1 MWRNMEI
8 IMTQTQIARLKTL
21 IDTKRRELVSQ
32 IHAQTNQIA
41 VNESEA
47 DPIDQIQ
54 SMNIREET
62 ATQLGKRSRV
72 LAEIDRSLHA
82 INDGTY
88 GLCIDCE
95 EPISLKRL
103 ETIPW
108 APRCLSCQQGMERC
122 ETEQRE
128 AA

>member
-1 MWRNMEI
+1 
-8 IMTQTQIARLKTL
+8 MTQTQITRLKTL
-21 IDTKRRELVSQ
+21 IDNKRRELVSE
-32 IHAQTNQIA
+32 IHAQTKQIA
-41 VNESEA
+41 INESEA

-82 INDGTY
+82 IKEGTY
-88 GLCIDCE
+88 GFCIDCE

-108 APRCLSCQQGMERC
+108 ASRCLSCQQRLEL
-122 ETEQRE
+122 RE
-128 AA
+128 AEHRLAA